1 MEDLIPLTAV
11 AMPFLMVI
19 AIVVI
24 PAYLKSRERKEMQAT
39 IRSAIDKGQALPQE
53 LIDAIT
59 KDVRRPA
66 TALRDLRSGVIW
78 LAVGLGLAGLGTM
91 IGFEERDALHP
102 LLGIAMIPGMI
113 GLALIVLSFFNPNKE
128 PRV

>member
-11 AMPFLMVI
+11 SMPFLMVI

-39 IRSAIDKGQALPQE
+39 IRSAIEKGQTLPQE
-53 LIDAIT
+53 LIDAMS
-59 KDVRRPA
+59 KDVRQPA

-78 LAVGLGLAGLGTM
+78 LAVGLGLAGLGAM
-91 IGFEERDALHP
+91 ISFEERDALHP

>member
-1 MEDLIPLTAV
+1 MEGIFVPIAFFSLIA
-11 AMPFLMVI
+11 
-19 AIVVI
+19 AICIVPVW
-24 PAYLKSRERKEMQAT
+24 LKSRERKEMQAT

-53 LIDAIT
+53 LIDAMT
-59 KDVRRPA
+59 KDVRQPA

-91 IGFEERDALHP
+91 IGFEERDAFHP
-102 LLGIAMIPGMI
+102 ILGIAFIPGMI
-113 GLALIVLSFFNPNKE
+113 GLALIALSFFNPNKE